1 MSTRM
6 KAVGVLASEAD
17 VRILGTRAF
26 QFGQEHEVGVALGW
40 RKTAEFSVEL
50 KDWKL
55 SGFIES
61 KSDKSFRSQRR
72 HSDHGRAGA
81 GLKRSFSDAPISDVE
96 VKREPVTAASKPTL
110 PNPRRSGE
118 STAIARLLDML
129 PKKLGVHSFT

>member
-1 MSTRM
+1 M
-6 KAVGVLASEAD
+6 A
-17 VRILGTRAF
+17 RALKRL
-26 QFGQEHEVGVALGW
+26 QEHEVGVAFGW

-81 GLKRSFSDAPISDVE
+81 GLKRSLSDAPISDVE

-110 PNPRRSGE
+110 PNPRRSEE

-129 PKKLGVHSFT
+129 PKKLGVHGFYLRRLLSLKSRLLRLS